1 MHKEIND
8 CPQLCRSARMSLR
21 LPLFVSLLLA
31 LQSAFIPTTRA
42 ETSHTPVVQTSTTQA
57 NTLAPGAQQVTSL
70 ERGDSATREISG
82 GQTQQFRLRA
92 TEGQFV
98 SVVVEQ
104 RGVDVGEGLFAPDG
118 HLLATFNEEAR
129 AQGEER
135 AGFVAETTGVY
146 RFDVK
151 ATAKNTSG
159 YYEIRL
165 KEIRVATEQER
176 QVYEARK
183 LSTQA
188 SLLNDAGNYEEGRA
202 LAARALDLSEKALGH
217 DDVRVA
223 YLLNQLGRIQRS
235 RGELANAEA
244 SLQRAFEI
252 NEKALGP
259 EHPQTI
265 DSITG
270 LGLVARSRND
280 FAKASSFFEKALAVT
295 EKVFGQ
301 EHPRVVSC
309 LTNLAALHVDLNDLT
324 QGKSEDER
332 ALAIAERTLEPDDLL
347 TARLLNNLG
356 NLYRLEGE
364 GGRGEPLLER
374 ALAIYEKKFGAEHPY
389 VADTL
394 QNLGIIAR
402 ERKDYAHA
410 LELYNRALRIRE
422 RALGA
427 EHPNVAAL
435 INNIANLQHAQG
447 DYAKELEL
455 QARVLD
461 IAEKKVGPYHGL
473 TLTSLAN
480 TARAYAAQGDMEH
493 ALKFQTILDER
504 GEVAVASDLTIGSE
518 RQKLSYLDSL
528 SEDTDRS
535 ISFHVALAPND
546 RRAAALAT
554 LVLLQRKGRV
564 LDAVAFN
571 MKALREHADADDQKL
586 LDQLNMASSE
596 LAKLVLNG
604 LQKRSPA
611 EYQKQLAAREAEK
624 EKLEAE
630 ISARSAEFRAQSQ
643 PVTLDAVQAA
653 IPPDAALVEFAV
665 YRPYDPK
672 AVSDQEAYGTPRYVA
687 YILRGQ
693 GAVQWRELG
702 EARDID
708 ARIDALREALR
719 DPQRRDARR
728 LARAVDTQVL
738 QPLRPL
744 LGNATQL
751 LISPDGELNL
761 LPFQALVDE
770 QNRYLI
776 ERYAFT
782 YLTSGRDLL
791 RLQVARE
798 SKSAPLVIANPAF
811 GESAP
816 EQKTNAAMKD
826 QKVNAGAKEQN
837 AQATTKEQ
845 PAKATTKPAEPKAR
859 RGSVSGARSLSEL
872 YFPPLGGTAEE
883 ADAIRKFFPDAHLLT
898 GERATTDALK
908 QTVAPRMLHIAT
920 HGFFLQTPQAV
931 ADAGA
936 RAPTTPPVIEAAAE
950 SDNPLLRSG
959 LALAGANRRGA
970 TSADDGILTALEAS
984 GLNLWGT
991 KLVVL
996 SACDTG
1002 LGEVHNGEGVYGLRR
1017 AFVLAG
1023 AETLVMSLWPASDY
1037 STRTLMTSYYRNLK
1051 QGWGRGAALR
1061 QAQLEMLKR
1070 NPQLHPFYWA
1080 NFIQSGEWATL
1091 DGRR

>member
-1 MHKEIND
+1 M
-8 CPQLCRSARMSLR
+8 
-21 LPLFVSLLLA
+21 
-31 LQSAFIPTTRA
+31 
-42 ETSHTPVVQTSTTQA
+42 
-57 NTLAPGAQQVTSL
+57 
-70 ERGDSATREISG
+70 
-82 GQTQQFRLRA
+82 
-92 TEGQFV
+92 
-98 SVVVEQ
+98 
-104 RGVDVGEGLFAPDG
+104 
-118 HLLATFNEEAR
+118 
-129 AQGEER
+129 
-135 AGFVAETTGVY
+135 
-146 RFDVK
+146 
-151 ATAKNTSG
+151 
-159 YYEIRL
+159 
-165 KEIRVATEQER
+165 
-176 QVYEARK
+176 
-183 LSTQA
+183 
-188 SLLNDAGNYEEGRA
+188 
-202 LAARALDLSEKALGH
+202 
-217 DDVRVA
+217 
-223 YLLNQLGRIQRS
+223 
-235 RGELANAEA
+235 
-244 SLQRAFEI
+244 
-252 NEKALGP
+252 
-259 EHPQTI
+259 
-265 DSITG
+265 
-270 LGLVARSRND
+270 
-280 FAKASSFFEKALAVT
+280 
-295 EKVFGQ
+295 
-301 EHPRVVSC
+301 
-309 LTNLAALHVDLNDLT
+309 
-324 QGKSEDER
+324 
-332 ALAIAERTLEPDDLL
+332 
-347 TARLLNNLG
+347 
-356 NLYRLEGE
+356 
-364 GGRGEPLLER
+364 
-374 ALAIYEKKFGAEHPY
+374 
-389 VADTL
+389 
-394 QNLGIIAR
+394 
-402 ERKDYAHA
+402 
-410 LELYNRALRIRE
+410 ELYNRALAIRE

-435 INNIANLQHAQG
+435 INNIANLQHARG

-480 TARAYAAQGDMEH
+480 IARAYAAQGDMEH
-493 ALKFQTILDER
+493 ALKFQTLLDER

-535 ISFHVALAPND
+535 ISFHVALAPYD

-564 LDAVAFN
+564 LDAVADN
-571 MKALREHADADDQKL
+571 MKALREHTDADDQRL
-586 LDQLNMASSE
+586 LDQLNTASSE

-611 EYQKQLAAREAEK
+611 EYRKQLAAREAEK
-624 EKLEAE
+624 ETLEAE

-672 AVSDQEAYGTPRYVA
+672 AVSDREAYGTPRYVA

-702 EARDID
+702 EARAID

-719 DPQRRDARR
+719 DPQRRDVRQ

-744 LGNATQL
+744 LGDATQL

-811 GESAP
+811 GESVP
-816 EQKTNAAMKD
+816 EQKTNAAMKV
-826 QKVNAGAKEQN
+826 QKVNVGAKEQS
-837 AQATTKEQ
+837 AQATSKEQ
-845 PAKATTKPAEPKAR
+845 PAKASTKPAEPKAR
-859 RGSVSGARSLSEL
+859 RGSVTDARSLSEL
-872 YFPPLGGTAEE
+872 YFQPLGGTAEE

-898 GERATTDALK
+898 GESATTDALK
-908 QTVAPRMLHIAT
+908 RTVAPRMLHIAT

-936 RAPTTPPVIEAAAE
+936 RAPTTTPGMEAASE

-970 TSADDGILTALEAS
+970 AATTDDGILTALEAS

-1061 QAQLEMLKR
+1061 RAQLEMLKR

-1091 DGRR
+1091 DGKR

>member
-1 MHKEIND
+1 
-8 CPQLCRSARMSLR
+8 MSLR
-21 LPLFVSLLLA
+21 LPFFVSLLLA

-42 ETSHTPVVQTSTTQA
+42 ETSHSPVVQTSTTQA
-57 NTLAPGAQQVTSL
+57 STLAPGAQQVTSL
-70 ERGDSATREISG
+70 EKGDSATREISG
-82 GQTQQFRLRA
+82 GQTQQFQLRA

-98 SVVVEQ
+98 SVIVEQ
-104 RGVDVGEGLFAPDG
+104 RGVDVGESLFAPDG
-118 HLLATFNEEAR
+118 RLLATFNEEAR

-135 AGFVAETTGVY
+135 ADFVAETTGVY
-146 RFDVK
+146 RLDVK

-159 YYEIRL
+159 SYEIRL
-165 KEIRVATEQER
+165 TEIRAATEQEK

-188 SLLNDAGNYEEGRA
+188 ALLNDAGNYEEGRA
-202 LAARALDLSEKALGH
+202 LAAHALDLSEKALGR
-217 DDVRVA
+217 DAVYVA
-223 YLLNQLGRIQRS
+223 YLLNQLGRLQRS

-244 SLQRAFEI
+244 SLQRALEI
-252 NEKALGP
+252 NERVLGS

-280 FAKASSFFEKALAVT
+280 FAKAGPLFEKALAIT

-301 EHPRVVSC
+301 DHPRVVSC
-309 LTNLAALHVDLNDLT
+309 LINLAALHVDLEDLT
-324 QGKSEDER
+324 QGKREDER
-332 ALAIAERTLEPDDLL
+332 ALAIAERTLEPDNLL
-347 TARLLNNLG
+347 TARVLNNLG
-356 NLYRLEGE
+356 NLYRLENDNQ
-364 GGRGEPLLER
+364 RGESLLQR
-374 ALAIYEKKFGAEHPY
+374 ALAIYEKKFGAEHPF

-402 ERKDYAHA
+402 ERKDYARA

-480 TARAYAAQGDMEH
+480 IARAYAAQGDMEH
-493 ALKFQTILDER
+493 ALKFQTLLDER
-504 GEVAVASDLTIGSE
+504 GEIAVASDLTIGSE

-535 ISFHVALAPND
+535 ISFHVALAPDD
-546 RRAAALAT
+546 RRAAELAA

-564 LDAVAFN
+564 LDAVADN
-571 MKALREHADADDQKL
+571 LKALREHADADDQKL
-586 LDQLNMASSE
+586 LDQLNLASSE

-604 LQKRSPA
+604 LQKRSPD
-611 EYQKQLAAREAEK
+611 EYQQQIAALEEKK

-643 PVTLDAVQAA
+643 PVTLAAVQAA
-653 IPPDAALVEFAV
+653 IPPHAALVEFAV

-672 AVSDQEAYGTPRYVA
+672 AVSDREAYGKPRYVA
-687 YILRGQ
+687 YVLRGQ
-693 GAVQWRELG
+693 GDVRWRELG
-702 EARDID
+702 EAREMD
-708 ARIDALREALR
+708 ARVDALRQALL
-719 DPQRRDARR
+719 DPQRRDVRQ
-728 LARAVDTQVL
+728 LARAVDAQL
-738 QPLRPL
+738 MQPLRPL
-744 LGNATQL
+744 LDDATQL
-751 LISPDGELNL
+751 LISPDGQLNL
-761 LPFQALVDE
+761 LPFQALIDE
-770 QNRYLI
+770 QNRYLV

-791 RLQVARE
+791 RLQVARA

-811 GESAP
+811 GESA
-816 EQKTNAAMKD
+816 
-826 QKVNAGAKEQN
+826 KEQN

-845 PAKATTKPAEPKAR
+845 TAKATRKPAEPKAR
-859 RGSVSGARSLSEL
+859 RRSVSDARSLSEL
-872 YFPPLGGTAEE
+872 YFPPLGSTAEE
-883 ADAIRKFFPDAHLLT
+883 ADAIRKLFPDAHLLT
-898 GERATTDALK
+898 GESATTNALK
-908 QTVAPRMLHIAT
+908 LTVAPRILHIAT

-936 RAPTTPPVIEAAAE
+936 RAATTTPGMEAAAE

-959 LALAGANRRGA
+959 LALAGANLRGA
-970 TSADDGILTALEAS
+970 AATDDGILTALEAS

-1017 AFVLAG
+1017 ALVLAG

-1051 QGWGRGAALR
+1051 QGLGRGAALR
-1061 QAQLEMLKR
+1061 QVQLEMLKR

-1080 NFIQSGEWATL
+1080 NFIQSGEWANL
-1091 DGRR
+1091 DDRR